1 MRSLIVRFIK
11 EEEGMEM
18 VEWALVAGLVLL
30 VGATVFNN
38 LGNAV
43 NSKLSQ
49 LTQAVQA
56 SGNN

>member
-1 MRSLIVRFIK
+1 MRSLIARFVK
-11 EEEGMEM
+11 EEDGMEM

-43 NSKLSQ
+43 NSKLTQ
-49 LTQAVQA
+49 LTSAVQA
-56 SGNN
+56 SGN